1 MLAFFGFPS
10 NFVFV
15 CEQSADEGGSVVST
29 HTNQHKSDFS
39 GMSFSFELVFLLSD
53 FSVGDIVAVLVDF
66 YIVVVVGRLNKIV
79 GLELRSESSALD
91 N

>member
-1 MLAFFGFPS
+1 M
-10 NFVFV
+10 FV

-29 HTNQHKSDFS
+29 HTDQHESDFS
-39 GMSFSFELVFLLSD
+39 GMSFSFEFVFLLGD